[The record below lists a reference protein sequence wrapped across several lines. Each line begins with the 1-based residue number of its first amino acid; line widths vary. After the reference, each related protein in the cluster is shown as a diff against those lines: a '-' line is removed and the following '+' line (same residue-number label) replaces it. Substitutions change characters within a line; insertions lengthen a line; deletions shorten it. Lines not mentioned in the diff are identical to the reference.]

1 MNKSYF
7 DSGPNNFKSAKFCAR
22 DKRSLEIAYSVPL
35 NLVKYGEQLNK
46 EIYICIYFTRVLLV
60 TPVFLFIYYLLLNDI
75 FNVMVNDI
83 SIHIFIIYHKNY
95 SRIQIFDFNK

>member
-1 MNKSYF
+1 M
-7 DSGPNNFKSAKFCAR
+7 
-22 DKRSLEIAYSVPL
+22 
-35 NLVKYGEQLNK
+35 
-46 EIYICIYFTRVLLV
+46 LLV

-95 SRIQIFDFNK
+95 SRIQIFDFNNHRPITIMITTIINSMIEFRTFVGIKAAWGLCYKN